1 MFIHI
6 GHDTVIIDKEIIG
19 IFDMENTTVMKKT
32 VDFLN
37 SAEKNHQVKNV
48 APYELPKSFIVCSE
62 PEGNVI
68 YISPVSVGTILKRI
82 ESSKK
87 ANFN

>member
-37 SAEKNHQVKNV
+37 MAEKNKQIRNV
-48 APYELPKSFIVCSE
+48 APYELPKSFIVCEE
-62 PEGNVI
+62 PCGKVI

-82 ESSKK
+82 ENAKK
-87 ANFN
+87 VIF

>member
-32 VDFLN
+32 LDYLGN
-37 SAEKNHQVKNV
+37 AEKCSQVKNV
-48 APYELPKSFIVCSE
+48 APYELPKSFIVCEE
-62 PEGNVI
+62 PDGKAI

-82 ESSKK
+82 EN
-87 ANFN
+87 ARTAGF

>member
-19 IFDMENTTVMKKT
+19 VFDMENTTVMKKT
-32 VDFLN
+32 IDYLN
-37 SAEKNHQVKNV
+37 NAEKLKRVRNV
-48 APYELPKSFIVCSE
+48 APLELPKSFIVCEE
-62 PEGNVI
+62 PCGTVI

-82 ESSKK
+82 ESKK
-87 ANFN
+87 QFN

>member
-6 GHDTVIIDKEIIG
+6 GHDTVIRDNEIIG

-37 SAEKNHQVKNV
+37 NAEKQKIVRNV
-48 APYELPKSFIVCSE
+48 APYELPKSFIVCEE
-62 PEGNVI
+62 PTGKVV
-68 YISPVSVGTILKRI
+68 YISPVSVGTVLKRT
-82 ESSKK
+82 ELSKK
-87 ANFN
+87 AIF

>member
-32 VDFLN
+32 LDYLGN
-37 SAEKNHQVKNV
+37 AEKCSHVKNV
-48 APYELPKSFIVCSE
+48 APYELPKSFIVCEE
-62 PEGNVI
+62 PDGKAI

-82 ESSKK
+82 EN
-87 ANFN
+87 ARTAGF

>member
-6 GHDTVIIDKEIIG
+6 GHETVVIDSEIIG
-19 IFDMENTTVMKKT
+19 IFDMENTTVMKNT

-37 SAEKNHQVKNV
+37 SAEKNRKIKNV
-48 APYELPKSFIVCSE
+48 APYELPKSFIICSE
-62 PEGNVI
+62 PQGEVI

-82 ESSKK
+82 NSK
-87 ANFN
+87 NI